1 MRLICQDMQKE
12 LQNKCQKIEKTTFEL
27 ENKSQLIKQEVND
40 LNQAVFMRRPGVAA
54 KTVNPKNSI
63 FFEFMAEATELK
75 VVQQDIKSKLES
87 QLD

>member
-1 MRLICQDMQKE
+1 
-12 LQNKCQKIEKTTFEL
+12 
-27 ENKSQLIKQEVND
+27 
-40 LNQAVFMRRPGVAA
+40 MRRPGVAA

-87 QLD
+87 QLDWLEKRMEAD